1 MLLLASLACA
11 VIGTPTVTPSPTTT
25 PTLEPTALPPT
36 AVPTPLPTAPVQPG
50 AANPDEPV
58 FITGD
63 IPYTS
68 PFFVNTL
75 NDPLVLLE
83 DQAGFV
89 ARDFEFE
96 FKLEGQVIGPVE
108 VLEDDSV
115 VYSLALPAVPQG
127 TFVDVDNDGQ
137 EDLGVQVFAVAYWS
151 NTWGGPFLETRD
163 AGGWSGGHV
172 STVVDSERQGEI
184 SGEF

>member
-1 MLLLASLACA
+1 MKNYFSSSPLRLFPFSPFLLLASLAC
-11 VIGTPTVTPSPTTT
+11 GLFNTPTSTSTPPPPNT
-25 PTLEPTALPPT
+25 PTASFTPAPPT
-36 AVPTPLPTAPVQPG
+36 STPTPLPTALVQPG
-50 AANPDEPV
+50 AENPDEPV

-115 VYSLALPAVPQG
+115 V
-127 TFVDVDNDGQ
+127 
-137 EDLGVQVFAVAYWS
+137 
-151 NTWGGPFLETRD
+151 
-163 AGGWSGGHV
+163 
-172 STVVDSERQGEI
+172 
-184 SGEF
+184 